1 MRRVHRIRAMVAVVL
16 ACSVL
21 GGGVARVAGQPV
33 GTLSDAEIRKILGDR
48 IASRPETGIV
58 VGLIDAGGRR
68 VIAVGPAGV
77 SSSAA
82 LDGGTVFEIGSA
94 TKVFTGTLLAT
105 MVDSGDVRLDDPVSK
120 FLPPTVTVPAR
131 NGKTITLLDL
141 ATQTS
146 GLPRLPAN
154 LAPKDPR
161 NPYADY
167 TVQQL
172 YDFLSGYQLPVD
184 SGVRFEYSN
193 AGMGLLGHA
202 LGLRASST
210 FEELVARRVL
220 EPLAMRDTAIT
231 LSPTLAARLAP
242 GHDRDGHVAAN
253 WDLPTLA
260 GAGALRS
267 TVNDQLRFLAAN
279 LDANSPLATAFAL
292 AHLARRSL
300 GTPDGSIGLAWL
312 VRRSF
317 DTEFVW
323 HNGQT
328 GGYRSF
334 IGFDRR
340 SGRGVVILHN
350 GVTNTDDI
358 GFHLLDSRFPLAAPP
373 APPRTRV
380 EIVLDEG
387 VVQTYVGDYDL
398 APGFAL
404 AITREAGQLFLQA
417 TGQGRLP
424 LFAESPADF
433 FLKVVDAQVTF
444 TKDASGQVTGLVL
457 HQNGRDMPARRR

>member
-1 MRRVHRIRAMVAVVL
+1 MRRVHRMRVVVGVVL
-16 ACSVL
+16 VCGVS
-21 GGGVARVAGQPV
+21 GGGAASAAGQQP
-33 GTLSDAEIRKILGDR
+33 GTLSDADIRQILEAR

-58 VGLIDAGGRR
+58 AGLIEPDGRR
-68 VIAVGPAGV
+68 VIAVGRSGASG
-77 SSSAA
+77 SGA
-82 LDGGTVFEIGSA
+82 LDGDTAFEIGSV

-105 MVDSGDVRLDDPVSK
+105 MVSAGDVRLDEPVST
-120 FLPPTVTVPAR
+120 FLPPGVTVPSR
-131 NGKTITLLDL
+131 DGKTITLLDL

-146 GLPRLPAN
+146 GLPRLPGN

-184 SGVRFEYSN
+184 SGTRFEYSN
-193 AGMGLLGHA
+193 VGMGLLGHA
-202 LGLRASST
+202 LSLRAAST
-210 FEELVARRVL
+210 YEELVTQRVL
-220 EPLAMRDTAIT
+220 GPLGMGDTAIT
-231 LSPTLAARLAP
+231 LSPMLTARLAS
-242 GHDRDGHVAAN
+242 GHGPDGQAVAN

-279 LDANSPLATAFAL
+279 LGTRSAL
-292 AHLARRSL
+292 APALALARLARRSL
-300 GTPDGSIGLAWL
+300 GSLDGSIGLAWL
-312 VRRSF
+312 VRRSS

-334 IGFDRR
+334 IGFERR
-340 SGRGVVILHN
+340 RGRGVVILHN

-358 GFHLLDSRFPLAAPP
+358 GFHLLDSRIPLAAPP
-373 APPRTRV
+373 RPRAV
-380 EIVLDEG
+380 IALDEG
-387 VVQTYVGDYDL
+387 VVQAYVGEYDV

-424 LFAESPADF
+424 LFAESPTDF
-433 FLKVVDAQVTF
+433 FLKAVDAQVTF
-444 TKDASGQVTGLVL
+444 MKDARGLVTGLVL
-457 HQNGRDMPARRR
+457 HQNGRDMPARKR